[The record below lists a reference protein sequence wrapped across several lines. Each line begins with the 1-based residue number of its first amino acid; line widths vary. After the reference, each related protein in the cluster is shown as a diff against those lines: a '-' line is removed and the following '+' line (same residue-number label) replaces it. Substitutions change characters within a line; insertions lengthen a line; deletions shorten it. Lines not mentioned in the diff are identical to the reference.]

1 MLTIRAKRSAWKM
14 KVVLDYLAEYG
25 EMGEKDLQKL
35 PNMRPRPSPVTRQTM
50 ERGLIESGG
59 RGASERYRLV

>member
-1 MLTIRAKRSAWKM
+1 M

-35 PNMRPRPSPVTRQTM
+35 PNMRTRACPVTRQTM